1 MALGDLSS
9 SETPA
14 GCPHSLFWITT
25 PPPKIFIAPTQYRQL
40 RRLRGLCGRESS
52 WRYSKTNSSSP
63 LTSHFRYTLTLP
75 FSPPNSSIHWPT
87 VTFRVGHEMFA
98 KSCGESKFCTALD
111 KENLRVN
118 FLVRW
123 CPLKEWVLFFF
134 FFFFD
139 FFFYGSRSTQLDT
152 DTMIGGGKTRRQLLA
167 QYHLSCRNFHA
178 FRLFFNLRKSSRFP
192 TGVPNSLPHVN
203 AELIKIKNNWQY
215 CKLIDL

>member
-9 SETPA
+9 SEAPA
-14 GCPHSLFWITT
+14 GCPHSLFWITA

-52 WRYSKTNSSSP
+52 WRYSKPTRAPRLHRTSGTP
-63 LTSHFRYTLTLP
+63 LHSLFHTQTRQFIGRQ
-75 FSPPNSSIHWPT
+75 IEDWPT
-87 VTFRVGHEMFA
+87 DKERATFRVGHEMFA
-98 KSCGESKFCTALD
+98 KSCSESKFCTALG

-134 FFFFD
+134 FFFFFFFFD
-139 FFFYGSRSTQLDT
+139 FFSYGSRSAQLDT

-167 QYHLSCRNFHA
+167 QYHLSRKNFHA

-192 TGVPNSLPHVN
+192 TGVPNSLP
-203 AELIKIKNNWQY
+203 Y
-215 CKLIDL
+215 M